1 LAWNRFQVK
10 GAIAGFVLWNR
21 VSKWGTFCFVLFEM
35 MLNLPRDG
43 RWGACRHLRSSVLVF
58 FVYSFSI
65 YIVLD
70 SSIVLVRHKKC
81 DIFFWFLFRVRDT
94 GRRRQG
100 HTQEVEATGIVLQ
113 LFCVNLI
120 GFGNNVSIFFLE
132 SFANGRFRRR

>member
-1 LAWNRFQVK
+1 M
-10 GAIAGFVLWNR
+10 
-21 VSKWGTFCFVLFEM
+21 SKWGTFCFVLFEM

-65 YIVLD
+65 YIVFD

-81 DIFFWFLFRVRDT
+81 DIFFLFRVRDT

-100 HTQEVEATGIVLQ
+100 HTQEVEATGM
-113 LFCVNLI
+113 FCNC
-120 GFGNNVSIFFLE
+120 FVSI
-132 SFANGRFRRR
+132 